1 MRHTFNLKFF
11 LRFLNRH
18 RLYTAIN
25 VFGFSVSLMFV
36 ILIAA
41 YVAKELSADRHHV
54 NGDRIYRFEH
64 QDFAYSAYAAGRVL
78 QDRFPEI
85 ESYCVVSYENKT
97 LRIGEEYM
105 QVAVDCV
112 DSSFFHMFTI
122 ELEQGDPRHVLATRD
137 GVVINSKFAKTLFGE
152 ESPMGKV
159 LDIDDRQLT
168 VTGVFADFPYG
179 IFRTPQLITSIFNT
193 DNLWCIESYM
203 DCHSWELFLMACRN
217 ADLPAKTEPI
227 RQCIKET
234 GDYAF
239 SHDEKAILRP
249 MKDIFFDGFH
259 FQNGGNK
266 KFVLILA
273 VVGLLILVFAVINY
287 INLSVAQTGFRAREM
302 AMRRMLGGTR
312 RQLYSS
318 IVAESILLC
327 LFSFLLALLFSV
339 AAENAFGWL
348 VRTDVSVREAI
359 DPYTA
364 AGGLLFILLLGI
376 VSGSIPAALIS
387 SYRPIEVMKGTFRQ
401 KTKMVYSKILIVFQ
415 YFITIALIGCTLV
428 MIRQIRF
435 MLRFDMGYGTEAL
448 IQADV
453 PGNLMSSY
461 APLRNDLMTIGG
473 VESVSL
479 ATFTP
484 SSGGNNDTDP
494 SDPDHPISYQVFMG
508 DTAFIRTC
516 GFEIVRDNDARTD
529 QGTWLNEEAIRANG
543 LTVDADEFSKNH
555 IPIAGVLR
563 DFRFRDLSQPV
574 GPAKVYVVGDDNYC
588 MNVLVRISTANDPAL
603 TFQQVSQTI
612 EKHTDGRPFSCH
624 FTDQLIRDWYENQ
637 LRTANAVGY
646 LTLIAILI
654 AALGLLAMST
664 YYIRQRSQEIAMRK
678 VYGSTNAEVLRLLIA
693 GFMKMVAVGFVLA
706 VPVTW
711 YIMREW
717 LSAYTER
724 IAIGWLTFAA
734 AGLTA
739 AAIAL
744 LTVYWQSCRA
754 ANANPVDS
762 VKK

>member
-1 MRHTFNLKFF
+1 MKHAFNLKFF

-203 DCHSWELFLMACRN
+203 DCHSWELFLMARRN
-217 ADLPAKTEPI
+217 ADLPAKTESI

-327 LFSFLLALLFSV
+327 LFSFVLALLFSM

-401 KTKMVYSKILIVFQ
+401 KT
-415 YFITIALIGCTLV
+415 
-428 MIRQIRF
+428 
-435 MLRFDMGYGTEAL
+435 
-448 IQADV
+448 
-453 PGNLMSSY
+453 
-461 APLRNDLMTIGG
+461 
-473 VESVSL
+473 
-479 ATFTP
+479 
-484 SSGGNNDTDP
+484 
-494 SDPDHPISYQVFMG
+494 
-508 DTAFIRTC
+508 
-516 GFEIVRDNDARTD
+516 
-529 QGTWLNEEAIRANG
+529 
-543 LTVDADEFSKNH
+543 
-555 IPIAGVLR
+555 
-563 DFRFRDLSQPV
+563 
-574 GPAKVYVVGDDNYC
+574 
-588 MNVLVRISTANDPAL
+588 
-603 TFQQVSQTI
+603 
-612 EKHTDGRPFSCH
+612 
-624 FTDQLIRDWYENQ
+624 
-637 LRTANAVGY
+637 
-646 LTLIAILI
+646 
-654 AALGLLAMST
+654 
-664 YYIRQRSQEIAMRK
+664 
-678 VYGSTNAEVLRLLIA
+678 
-693 GFMKMVAVGFVLA
+693 
-706 VPVTW
+706 
-711 YIMREW
+711 
-717 LSAYTER
+717 
-724 IAIGWLTFAA
+724 
-734 AGLTA
+734 
-739 AAIAL
+739 
-744 LTVYWQSCRA
+744 
-754 ANANPVDS
+754 
-762 VKK
+762 